1 MGLSWCK
8 TSSLCSQAGPFADR
22 CCDICC
28 QLCLEGCC
36 GACADDCR
44 YTFWFMCTRLAN
56 YCLAFTS
63 SEEPQRAHHTE
74 VKTTRRQLHL
84 NSRHRK
90 RSICLF
96 VAYLEHIL
104 KGEKEDS
111 PEPCE
116 AGAGTLAMEEDY
128 MKQGYP
134 DVVRQQH
141 TSNVAASQSA
151 DKKRSD
157 SGPNCCMQCCM
168 KTKNCLMSPEC
179 GRALSIA
186 SVISMCGM
194 CIRMWTCQS
203 RQHEQQTMAPLK
215 VNEMLPQSTVKKL
228 NV

>member
-1 MGLSWCK
+1 M
-8 TSSLCSQAGPFADR
+8 
-22 CCDICC
+22 
-28 QLCLEGCC
+28 
-36 GACADDCR
+36 
-44 YTFWFMCTRLAN
+44 
-56 YCLAFTS
+56 
-63 SEEPQRAHHTE
+63 
-74 VKTTRRQLHL
+74 
-84 NSRHRK
+84 
-90 RSICLF
+90 CLF
-96 VAYLEHIL
+96 EGDELEKPECTPTGTHQTTAEDEIRQ
-104 KGEKEDS
+104 GEKEDS
-111 PEPCE
+111 TEPCE
-116 AGAGTLAMEEDY
+116 AEAGTLAMEEDY

-228 NV
+228 NVRMDSACKLWHMLLHCSCHAVVV